1 MNNRIKYA
9 IVGLSFL
16 VGFGTVFG
24 IGKAV
29 RNMEQPD
36 INMQSESHA
45 PPAKTDVS
53 ETVQQSAEN
62 KKEPSKAETP
72 DKEKAS
78 SQPEKTE
85 SQVSVEEEESE
96 ISQQSVEESSDGEE
110 QSSSDESQSSQED
123 QESEVSKEET
133 NDDESF
139 TEHIEAARTAG
150 AGIDDDY
157 RIHKQIMIVKSSGT
171 SAEISLAEI
180 SLYEQD
186 ENGSFKD
193 SGIGASGFVGME
205 GVGYAREG
213 SAISPRG
220 IHNIGEAFYQNSK
233 PDTKLDSFKINSDT
247 IWISDEN
254 SPYYNQVINAD
265 SKYKASTEKG
275 IEPEYNNNNEYM
287 AYIGGYSY
295 GFVIEYNTD
304 ARKVGEGSAFFFHV
318 GNGPTAGCVATDES
332 SVLSYLSK
340 LDKSKY
346 PAILIY

>member
-133 NDDESF
+133 NDDKSF
-139 TEHIEAARTAG
+139 TEHIEAARMAG
-150 AGIDDDY
+150 AGIDDYY
-157 RIHKQIMIVKSSGT
+157 RIHKQIMIVKSSDT
-171 SAEISLAEI
+171 SAEI

-186 ENGSFKD
+186 ENGSFKNT
-193 SGIGASGFVGME
+193 GISAGGYVGFE
-205 GVGYAREG
+205 GVGTANEN
-213 SAISPRG
+213 SSKSPMG

-233 PDTKLDSFKINSDT
+233 PDTKLDSFKINPDT
-247 IWISDEN
+247 IWVSDVN

-265 SKYKASTEKG
+265 SKYKASTDDG
-275 IEPEYNNNNEYM
+275 FEPEYNDNNEYM
-287 AYIGGYSY
+287 ANIGGYSY

-340 LDKSKY
+340 LDKSKH